1 MLICPHCGKEFDERP
16 KPKGKWY
23 FTNKWIAVA
32 LLSIGPFA
40 LPMIWFNPNYRPA
53 IKWLLTILTLIATAI
68 LIVLFVILVGIL
80 IEQFRN
86 ITQMLSV

>member
-1 MLICPHCGKEFDERP
+1 MLTCPHCGKEFVQQAEP
-16 KPKGKWY
+16 KAKWY
-23 FTNKWIAVA
+23 FTNKWIVIA
-32 LLSIGPFA
+32 LLSVGPFA

-53 IKWLLTILTLIATAI
+53 TKWLLTILTLTATAI